1 MHGEESTGTPSC
13 KSEIRQY
20 LSCLVDSATPKAAV
34 VLSCQ
39 MFQRIEFKLTLCNN
53 ASRDRIQMY
62 SETHSNVRND

>member
-1 MHGEESTGTPSC
+1 MHGEESAGTPSC

-20 LSCLVDSATPKAAV
+20 LLCLVGSATPEAAV
-34 VLSCQ
+34 GLSCQ

>member
-1 MHGEESTGTPSC
+1 MCSEESTRTPSC

-20 LSCLVDSATPKAAV
+20 LSCLAGSATPEAAV

-62 SETHSNVRND
+62 FETHSNVRND